1 MSKCSPSF
9 RIPTSSTLR
18 LSTSLRLTTTAC
30 AEAGLQAV
38 DEVADDGEDEEEDD
52 DNDRDDNVARH
63 GCCVV
68 EGLGCGG
75 GGGGSWWGLE
85 SAVTARIGG
94 LCGSCVFFSLSE
106 LFSRVE
112 LVS

>member
-1 MSKCSPSF
+1 MNPA
-9 RIPTSSTLR
+9 TA
-18 LSTSLRLTTTAC
+18 TTMATV
-30 AEAGLQAV
+30 AEAVTDNRSPDAEEEPEL
-38 DEVADDGEDEEEDD
+38 DADGNPIVREDEEEDD
-52 DNDRDDNVARH
+52 DNDRDDNVACH

>member
-1 MSKCSPSF
+1 M
-9 RIPTSSTLR
+9 SSTLS

-63 GCCVV
+63 GCVV
-68 EGLGCGG
+68 WVGGLVLWRWREGSG
-75 GGGGSWWGLE
+75 WGLE
-85 SAVTARIGG
+85 SVVTARIGG
-94 LCGSCVFFSLSE
+94 LCESCVVSLSDV
-106 LFSRVE
+106 FGRVE

>member
-1 MSKCSPSF
+1 M
-9 RIPTSSTLR
+9 SSTLS

-52 DNDRDDNVARH
+52 DDDRDDNVARH

-94 LCGSCVFFSLSE
+94 LCGSCVFFSLSDV
-106 LFSRVE
+106 FGRVE

>member
-1 MSKCSPSF
+1 M
-9 RIPTSSTLR
+9 SSTLS

-63 GCCVV
+63 GC
-68 EGLGCGG
+68 LCGG
-75 GGGGSWWGLE
+75 GLGLWRWRWRFLVGTGVAGDGEDWWFMWE
-85 SAVTARIGG
+85 
-94 LCGSCVFFSLSE
+94 LCFF
-106 LFSRVE
+106 FF
-112 LVS
+112 

>member
-1 MSKCSPSF
+1 MTMIAMAMLP
-9 RIPTSSTLR
+9 
-18 LSTSLRLTTTAC
+18 
-30 AEAGLQAV
+30 V
-38 DEVADDGEDEEEDD
+38 MV
-52 DNDRDDNVARH
+52 V
-63 GCCVV
+63 CVV